1 MSPADTPPTGSDAA
15 GWDLVYRPRNLPRW
29 AIAAAVVV
37 LAIHITFGL
46 LLTIDDVGVR
56 NLGGSDQV
64 AIILIGVL
72 VSAAILLFTRPR
84 LRVGAAGVEV
94 RNLATVRLFEWDRV
108 LGLTYPEKGF
118 GAWLLFPA
126 DEHITVLAV
135 QAGDGQ
141 RAIDAMGRFR
151 ELEERYRGTVRP
163 GH

>member
-1 MSPADTPPTGSDAA
+1 MSSAA
-15 GWDLVYRPRNLPRW
+15 KPSRDEWDLVHRPRNLPRW

-37 LAIHITFGL
+37 LAIHIVFGL

-72 VSAAILLFTRPR
+72 VSGAILLLTRPR
-84 LRVGAAGVEV
+84 LRVGAQGVEV
-94 RNLATVRLFEWDRV
+94 RNLATTRLFEWDRV

-126 DEHITVLAV
+126 DEHITVLAI

-141 RAIDAMGRFR
+141 RAIDAMSRFR
-151 ELEERYRGTVRP
+151 EIEERYRGTVRP

>member
-1 MSPADTPPTGSDAA
+1 M
-15 GWDLVYRPRNLPRW
+15 VHRPRNLPRW

-37 LAIHITFGL
+37 LAIHIVFGL

-72 VSAAILLFTRPR
+72 VSGAILLLTRPR
-84 LRVGAAGVEV
+84 LRVGAQGVEV
-94 RNLATVRLFEWDRV
+94 RNLATTRLFEWDRV

-126 DEHITVLAV
+126 DEHITVLAI

-141 RAIDAMGRFR
+141 RAIDAMSRFR
-151 ELEERYRGTVRP
+151 EIEERYRGTVRP